1 MRVKKGEKNLRD
13 FIIRLELFFFGNW
26 VKGEDELCDDFFAY
40 NRAKGTLF
48 DGETRLFL
56 RNSGNYA
63 FTVLLLLFMENKF

>member
-1 MRVKKGEKNLRD
+1 MRD
-13 FIIRLELFFFGNW
+13 FIIRPELFFFGNW
-26 VKGEDELCDDFFAY
+26 VKGEDELCDDFSAY

-63 FTVLLLLFMENKF
+63 FNVLLLLFMENKF